1 MRRGPPGLRVS
12 KCAPPGVAG
21 CPGPRDRGAQ
31 GCGGGGA
38 GRAGTQG
45 RGCLGLRGAPG
56 MVIRG
61 SSACFEKSTGHFAN
75 ECMRPRAAGRAFEPA
90 AHAKCLVARPLQSGT
105 FDTMPKAAYTRWRFD
120 QHFFKF
126 THLRSKRPS
135 PPAARTRLSPSGR
148 WPYSHAP
155 ATHARTP
162 RSVPVFLAIARR
174 NRAKGY
180 NLGNLGGNTE
190 AGTASGAVRP
200 ASVRRAAARR
210 KRRPHTGRHQGRSG
224 TW

>member
-90 AHAKCLVARPLQSGT
+90 ARAKCLVARPLQSGT

-126 THLRSKRPS
+126 THSRSKRPS
-135 PPAARTRLSPSGR
+135 LSALRPPAACTRPPPAARP
-148 WPYSHAP
+148 PPAP
-155 ATHARTP
+155 ARARHPRPHSPAPPVAGRTRMRPPPTP
-162 RSVPVFLAIARR
+162 A
-174 NRAKGY
+174 
-180 NLGNLGGNTE
+180 
-190 AGTASGAVRP
+190 RP
-200 ASVRRAAARR
+200 APSLFFLLSRDGITQRDI
-210 KRRPHTGRHQGRSG
+210 T
-224 TW
+224 